1 MCCRVI
7 PMCRWVMPHVLVSE
21 GGLVVL
27 TRTCHSAAQIGHT
40 FSVGASNR
48 RRLFL
53 PRVFQQP
60 HHHWLWGR
68 CRHTHRLEGWHY
80 SPVVP
85 LPRLRKAQSS
95 ETHFAQ
101 DQTKTRLLM
110 RSEYWTFQNR
120 PDSWGQEHWGL
131 QSRSYRHDQFRN
143 VLLAFLV
150 KVTHQFFST
159 EDLETALKTHYFFL
173 CLAAQK
179 AVQET
184 KYCSYWSIDVI
195 DHGVS
200 SHQHYKEAR
209 GTTSLGIGIYSL
221 PRLRD
226 LF

>member
-1 MCCRVI
+1 
-7 PMCRWVMPHVLVSE
+7 
-21 GGLVVL
+21 
-27 TRTCHSAAQIGHT
+27 
-40 FSVGASNR
+40 
-48 RRLFL
+48 
-53 PRVFQQP
+53 
-60 HHHWLWGR
+60 
-68 CRHTHRLEGWHY
+68 
-80 SPVVP
+80 
-85 LPRLRKAQSS
+85 
-95 ETHFAQ
+95 
-101 DQTKTRLLM
+101 M

-226 LF
+226 LFWNLTSGSLCPQCVFGSRASKMADCPRVPCYQGLSCMHQEQLNFAVSSRTVAWL